1 MDIRSALPRDVRVI
15 LDVAPIAVSVTVT
28 DAPTLVDA
36 HRAGVAY
43 TVGAQQVREQ
53 QSGVPGRELIDLVNL
68 QPGWLMEA
76 NGVLHPR
83 GSEYQTLFVVD
94 GVPMDDNRSPAF
106 APELPD
112 AEIEAISVITG
123 TFPAEFGRKLGGVV
137 DVTTSRDARL
147 GMHGSVEAG
156 AGSFGTGTEFAL
168 AGYGWGRRSLTVTA
182 GTSRTN
188 RYLDPPTL
196 VNDGNDGALGSVG
209 VTFDQQATP
218 RDRIQISWR
227 ESRAAFRVPNDLVQ
241 EEAGQRQ
248 DRSSREHAA
257 QAAWSHVSSQRFLLN
272 VRAAAADVATELWSN
287 PSATPIVVSQ
297 QRGFRRAYVKVSLSA
312 QAGVHEIKIGGDVVH
327 APVHEALQYRITDK
341 SAFSLGTPSIF
352 SFADRQPDSEH
363 ALFAQD
369 TMRLGSLTASA
380 GIRWDRYAF
389 VVTDSAISPRL
400 GVAWATPSSG
410 VVLRLS
416 YDRAFQTPAM
426 ENLLLASSPQVDQL
440 NRRILR
446 LPVPPSRGDYIEGG
460 FSAAIAKTARLD
472 ATMYRRTFANFADDD
487 VFLNTGISFPIAFR
501 GADIRGVDV
510 KLTLPRW
517 RALSG
522 FASYSNLLGRADL
535 PVTGGLFL
543 GSKAA
548 NALAQTDRV
557 PISQDQRHTA
567 RARLRYQLAPRAWIA
582 AVVRYGSGLPVELD
596 DDVDVGDLVAHFGSA
611 VVDRVDL
618 EGGRLR
624 PSLVIDWGA
633 GVELWRREKRRVELR
648 AEIANLTNRLNVV
661 NFTGLFSGTAVAPP
675 RSANVRVRLEF

>member
-1 MDIRSALPRDVRVI
+1 M
-15 LDVAPIAVSVTVT
+15 
-28 DAPTLVDA
+28 
-36 HRAGVAY
+36 
-43 TVGAQQVREQ
+43 
-53 QSGVPGRELIDLVNL
+53 PGRELLDLVNL
-68 QPGWLMEA
+68 QPGWLMES

-123 TFPAEFGRKLGGVV
+123 TFPAEYGRKLGGVV
-137 DVTTSRDARL
+137 DVTTSKDARL
-147 GMHGSVEAG
+147 GSHGSVEAG
-156 AGSFGTGTEFAL
+156 AGSFGTATAFAS
-168 AGYGWGRRSLTVTA
+168 AGYGWDRRSLTVSA

-196 VNDGNDGALGSVG
+196 VNDGNEGTLGSVG
-209 VTFDQQATP
+209 VTFDQQVTLH
-218 RDRIQISWR
+218 DRIQIGWR
-227 ESRAAFRVPNDLVQ
+227 QSRAAFQVPNDLVQ
-241 EEAGQRQ
+241 EETGQRQ
-248 DRSSREHAA
+248 DRSSREQAG
-257 QAAWSHVSSQRFLLN
+257 QAAWSHVFSPRLLLN
-272 VRAAAADVATELWSN
+272 VRAAATNLAADLWSN
-287 PSATPIVVSQ
+287 PAATPIVVSQ
-297 QRGFRRAYVKVSLSA
+297 QRGFLREYAKVAVSA
-312 QAGVHEIKIGGDVVH
+312 QAGVHEIKIGGDIVH
-327 APVHEALQYRITDK
+327 APVHEALQYRITDA
-341 SAFSLGTPSIF
+341 SAFSRSTPSIF
-352 SFADRQPDSEH
+352 SFADRQSDTEH

-369 TMRLGSLTASA
+369 TMRLGDLTASV
-380 GIRWDRYAF
+380 GVRWDRYAF
-389 VVTDSAISPRL
+389 VLHDSAFSPRL
-400 GVAWATPSSG
+400 GVAWAMPSAG
-410 VVLRLS
+410 LVLRMS

-446 LPVPPSRGDYIEGG
+446 LPVPPSRGDYVEGG

-472 ATMYRRTFANFADDD
+472 TTIYRRTFANFADDE

-501 GADIRGVDV
+501 SADIRGVDV

-517 RALSG
+517 GGFSG
-522 FASYSNLLGRADL
+522 FAGYSLLLGRADL

-543 GSKAA
+543 GSEAA
-548 NALAQTDRV
+548 DALARTDRV

-567 RARLRYQLAPRAWIA
+567 RARLRYQLTQRGWTA

-596 DDVDVGDLVAHFGSA
+596 DSVDVDDLVAHHGAA
-611 VVDRVDL
+611 VVDRVDR

-624 PSLVIDWGA
+624 PNVAIDWGA

-661 NFTGLFSGTAVAPP
+661 NFAGLFSGTAVAPP
-675 RSANVRVRLEF
+675 RSVNVRVRLDF